1 MMIFDYESVSFIQML
16 SDNITMD
23 SGRDLMKLS
32 DSMTM
37 DMKTA
42 RHIVFIIQKNG
53 SSIVPCSI
61 TESSEDRV
69 ASNMQ
74 K

>member
-1 MMIFDYESVSFIQML
+1 MTFDYERVSFIHML

-23 SGRDLMKLS
+23 SSRDLMKLS

-42 RHIVFIIQKNG
+42 RHIVFIIQRNG
-53 SSIVPCSI
+53 SSMVPFSM
-61 TESSEDRV
+61 TESPEDRT
-69 ASNMQ
+69 ASNTQ